1 MYDIILKNNAT
12 GKFTIISGQSDVSST
27 ELYLQ
32 FDVDIQQPDGE
43 YTYAVVRNNYSGI
56 TYDLKQEL
64 LASKVSW
71 DGGSAELRDFNPF
84 VGLMRIGDIK
94 SDAVY
99 DDNKQNYFYEG

>member
-1 MYDIILKNNAT
+1 MNYDVILKNNAT
-12 GKFTIISGQSDVSST
+12 GKYTLIPSQENVSPT

-32 FDVDIQQPDGE
+32 FDVNLDLPDGE
-43 YTYAVVRNNYSGI
+43 YTYAVVK
-56 TYDLKQEL
+56 TYDSVTYTFKQET
-64 LASKVSW
+64 LASIVSW
-71 DGGSAELRDFNPF
+71 EGGSAELRDFNPF